1 MLPYVVETGEGGG
14 PPSHLT
20 VLKLAMLA
28 LPVSPTP
35 NGDIPTVQFMGFS
48 LHRLFRS
55 SVEPHPDA
63 YAQLAPAPH
72 LIGIGLPRTGS
83 RLISRLNAVY
93 CPNWG

>member
-35 NGDIPTVQFMGFS
+35 NGDIHHGPLYRAFS
-48 LHRLFRS
+48 S
-55 SVEPHPDA
+55 
-63 YAQLAPAPH
+63 LASFNP
-72 LIGIGLPRTGS
+72 
-83 RLISRLNAVY
+83 
-93 CPNWG
+93 